1 MIQKCLTNLN
11 HTNKQFIYNAII
23 QNCIDVATHKHGC
36 CVIQRC
42 LDYAN
47 KKQKVIFK
55 EIMSIIM

>member
-1 MIQKCLTNLN
+1 MQVYVIQKCLTNLS

-23 QNCIDVATHKHGC
+23 TNCIDVATHKHGC

-47 KKQKVIFK
+47 KKQKVT
-55 EIMSIIM
+55 